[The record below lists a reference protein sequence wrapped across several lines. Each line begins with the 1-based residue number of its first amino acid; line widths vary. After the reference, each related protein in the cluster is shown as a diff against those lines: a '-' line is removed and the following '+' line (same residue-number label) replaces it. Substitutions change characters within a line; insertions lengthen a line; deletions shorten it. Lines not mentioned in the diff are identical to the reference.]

1 MRTTRVELRRSG
13 LGNWVGVGDETLPD
27 TPTPPVP
34 GVVLLQRVAACCR
47 REHQHSEVGR
57 DLRPD
62 LRQGWGRIVEPF
74 GLHDLSPFS
83 PRGGEGNTIRTTTL
97 QVRACG

>member
-1 MRTTRVELRRSG
+1 MRTTRVALRRSG

-47 REHQHSEVGR
+47 REHQHSEVGETSAR
-57 DLRPD
+57 SE
-62 LRQGWGRIVEPF
+62 GKAGEETWS
-74 GLHDLSPFS
+74 LSDSTIS
-83 PRGGEGNTIRTTTL
+83 PRFLHAEAKGTL
-97 QVRACG
+97 

>member
-1 MRTTRVELRRSG
+1 VEITLAGTLSMRTTRVALRRSG

-57 DLRPD
+57 DLRP
-62 LRQGWGRIVEPF
+62 I
-74 GLHDLSPFS
+74 
-83 PRGGEGNTIRTTTL
+83 
-97 QVRACG
+97 